1 MHLPK
6 KDGRQCSTHSGRG
19 SQLSPASMA
28 TLQKPIDFDAARQF
42 FQILRK
48 TRDAARLRAF
58 FPSGHQFK
66 AGDSG
71 RKAAPAHSI
80 VEQWQAEGRGVYLV
94 INDGGDTDSEIN
106 ACRAL
111 FCEWDNRPK
120 EWQVIAWQEL
130 GLPEPTM
137 QVDTGGKSIHSY
149 WVFAEPI
156 APDLWRSLQKRLL
169 EHADADRTLKNPSR
183 VMRLPGT
190 YHVGPDGTQGEQV
203 CIIHQSDAYYT
214 PDDLDACL
222 PDEQTH
228 TRLVQ
233 ASQFTDYKPHTLS
246 DIQDALDCIPSAV
259 PKAGQYPFFR
269 NLMWGLIEAVHEAG
283 GSLDQAISMMRRHSP
298 AFAEVEQVARSKFS
312 SVSAG
317 TFWYFA
323 REHGWRAPRIVP
335 QVVAE
340 TPTVAI
346 ESRREPL
353 KKIEADELLLQ
364 LRADGNLRY
373 NVFTQ
378 QIERNGQVLE
388 GAEHY
393 YLEIAERGG
402 KISKEVAL
410 DCLVKVAKANP
421 YDPIRNYLD
430 HVANHVQPTYIDRL
444 ASTYLRRADAD
455 LPEPTLY
462 DHMLRCTLIAAV
474 RRIYEPGSKHDN
486 ATVLMGEQGARK
498 SSFWAAI
505 GGEFFS
511 DALRD
516 ISSKDDL
523 MVLHRSWIMEWAEL
537 DHITSKKHAG
547 MVKAFLSQ
555 STDMFRVPYGK
566 ATEAFP
572 RRCIIVGST
581 NRDSGFL
588 VDETGNRRFWVIPVT
603 CTLAQPIDVSS
614 LLKERDAIW
623 SAAVAAYRNGE
634 PSVLTSE
641 QEAQVAIENEDYLV
655 ESPWRAPI
663 ESWLLAPSSSIRP
676 ITTDRILV
684 DAIAKPIERQTRA
697 DQMQVASILRDLG
710 YDRKR
715 VRVDGVLKWVYF
727 RDKRE

>member
-1 MHLPK
+1 M
-6 KDGRQCSTHSGRG
+6 T
-19 SQLSPASMA
+19 
-28 TLQKPIDFDAARQF
+28 TLQKPLDFDAARQF

-48 TRDAARLRAF
+48 TKDNVRLRAF
-58 FPSGHQFK
+58 YPSGHPFK

-71 RKAAPAHSI
+71 RKAAPSRD
-80 VEQWQAEGRGVYLV
+80 VVQSWQTEGRGVYVV
-94 INDGGDTDSEIN
+94 INDGGDNDSEIT
-106 ACRAL
+106 ACRAI
-111 FCEWDNRPK
+111 FCEWDDRPK
-120 EWQVIAWQEL
+120 DWQVTAWQEI

-149 WVFAEPI
+149 WVFTDSI
-156 APDLWRSLQKRLL
+156 SPDLWRSLQKRLL

-190 YHVGPDGTQGEQV
+190 FHIGPDGTIGAQV

-214 PDDLDACL
+214 PAQLNAVL

-228 TRLVQ
+228 TQLIQ
-233 ASQFTDYKPHTLS
+233 ARQFTDYKPHTLS
-246 DIQDALDCIPSAV
+246 DVQDALNCIPSAV
-259 PKAGQYPFFR
+259 PDSGQYPLFR
-269 NLMWGLIEAVHEAG
+269 NLMWGLIEAVIEAG
-283 GSLDQAISMMRRHSP
+283 GSVDQAIGMMQRHSP
-298 AFAEVEQVARSKFS
+298 DFREAEQVARSNYS
-312 SVSAG
+312 SITAG
-317 TFWYFA
+317 TFWYVA
-323 REHGWRAPRIVP
+323 REHGWRPPRSVP
-335 QVVAE
+335 NVVADNPH
-340 TPTVAI
+340 TTI
-346 ESRREPL
+346 EPSGRRL
-353 KKIEADELLLQ
+353 VKMEANELLQQ
-364 LRADGNLRY
+364 LRQAGNLRY

-378 QIERNGQVLE
+378 QIERNGKVLE

-393 YLEIAERGG
+393 YLEIAEAGG

-421 YDPIRNYLD
+421 YDPIRVYLE
-430 HVANHVQPTYIDRL
+430 HVASQVQPTYIDRL
-444 ASTYLRRADAD
+444 ASTYLRPADSE
-455 LPEPTLY
+455 LKEPTLY
-462 DHMLRCTLIAAV
+462 DHMIRCTLIAAV

-486 ATVLMGEQGARK
+486 ATVLMGQQGARK

-505 GGEFFS
+505 GGPFFS

-537 DHITSKKHAG
+537 DHITNKKHAG
-547 MVKAFLSQ
+547 QVKAFLSQ
-555 STDMFRVPYGK
+555 STDLFRVPYGK

-603 CTLAQPIDVSS
+603 CTLQKPIDVSS

-634 PSVLTSE
+634 SSVLTSQ
-641 QEAQVAIENEDYLV
+641 QEAQVEIQNEDYLV

-663 ESWLLAPSSSIRP
+663 EMWLIDPMNRLKE
-676 ITTDRILV
+676 ITTDVLLTQ
-684 DAIAKPIERQTRA
+684 AIAKPVERQSRA

-710 YDRKR
+710 YDKR
-715 VRVDGVLKWVYF
+715 RQRVNGVLKWVYF
-727 RDKRE
+727 RDSQVS

>member
-1 MHLPK
+1 MK
-6 KDGRQCSTHSGRG
+6 V
-19 SQLSPASMA
+19 
-28 TLQKPIDFDAARQF
+28 IDFNAARQF
-42 FQILRK
+42 IKILCK
-48 TRDAARLRAF
+48 PPKSSRLRAF
-58 FPSGHQFK
+58 YPTGHQFK

-71 RKAAPAHSI
+71 RKAAPDRLT
-80 VEQWQAEGRGVYLV
+80 VEQWQLEGRGVYLV
-94 INDGGDTDSEIN
+94 INDGGDTDSEITC
-106 ACRAL
+106 CRAL
-111 FCEWDNRPK
+111 FCEWDDRPK
-120 EWQVIAWQEL
+120 QWQIIAWQDL
-130 GLPEPTM
+130 GLPEPTV

-149 WVFAEPI
+149 WVFQEPI
-156 APDLWRSLQKRLL
+156 APDIWRSLQKRLL

-190 YHVGPDGTQGEQV
+190 YHIGPDGAKGEQV

-214 PDDLDACL
+214 PQQLEACL

-228 TRLVQ
+228 SRLVQ
-233 ASQFTDYKPHTLS
+233 ASQFTDYKAHSFS
-246 DIQDALDCIPSAV
+246 DIQDALNCIPSAV
-259 PKAGQYPFFR
+259 PKSGQYPFFR
-269 NLMWGLIEAVHEAG
+269 NLMWGLIQACEEAG
-283 GSLDQAISMMRRHSP
+283 GSVDQAIAMMRRHSP
-298 AFAEVEQVARSKFS
+298 DFAEVEQVAGSTCN
-312 SVSAG
+312 SVTAG

-323 REHGWRAPRIVP
+323 RENGWRAQRSVP
-335 QVVAE
+335 QVISE
-340 TPTVAI
+340 TETIALEI
-346 ESRREPL
+346 SSAPL
-353 KKIEADELLLQ
+353 KKMEANELLQQ
-364 LRADGNLRY
+364 LKQAAILRY

-378 QIERNGQVLE
+378 QIERNGVVLE

-421 YDPIRNYLD
+421 YDPLRNYLD
-430 HVANHVQPTYIDRL
+430 HVAKHVQPTYIDRL
-444 ASTYLRRADAD
+444 ASTYLRLADGD
-455 LPEPTLY
+455 LKEPTLY
-462 DHMLRCTLIAAV
+462 DHMIRCTLIAAV

-537 DHITSKKHAG
+537 DHITGRKHAG

-572 RRCIIVGST
+572 RRCVIVGST

-603 CTLAQPIDVSS
+603 CTLQHPIDVSA
-614 LLKERDAIW
+614 LLHERDAIW

-634 PSVLTSE
+634 PSVLTTQ
-641 QEAQVAIENEDYLV
+641 QEALVSIENEDYLV

-663 ESWLLAPSSSIRP
+663 EAWLIEPMNRLKE
-676 ITTDRILV
+676 ITTDVLLTQ
-684 DAIAKPIERQTRA
+684 AIAKPVERQSRA
-697 DQMQVASILRDLG
+697 DQMHVASILRDLS
-710 YDRKR
+710 YDRRRSR
-715 VRVDGVLKWVYF
+715 VNGVLKWVYF
-727 RDKRE
+727 RDNQVS